1 MRVGRKGWRWLLRA
15 CCMGTVLLLLLN
27 ALLGQSWAPL
37 FDAAQ
42 PFFFSRE
49 LAPLAP
55 HASASQLAASDHIS
69 TSTHSPRFA
78 VATHPS
84 ARTPPEKHGRLKS
97 PGRLGLPRR
106 LGRLKL
112 VALTREETA
121 SEESPAVIA
130 WRTGAVHPLPPPEP
144 TSEPLLNPPLE
155 ADVVELLPS
164 FLPSGNAGM
173 AFHRLRL
180 DILEIRSRDDPLA
193 LSSQL
198 SELRLYA
205 GERRIVPS
213 SAVAIGGDVPPKHAA
228 SMAVDGKLETHWSD
242 AAVLGTVGRPRW
254 NWLSIAPSGSARTSS
269 SPPQASLTAHFP
281 PHLSRPVFRHIPCF
295 VPCFVTS
302 RVSSHP
308 VFRHIP
314 CFGTSRVSPH

>member
-69 TSTHSPRFA
+69 TSTQSPRFA

-84 ARTPPEKHGRLKS
+84 AQTPPEKHGRLKS

-180 DILEIRSRDDPLA
+180 EILEIRSRDDPLA

-242 AAVLGTVGRPRW
+242 AAVLGDRGKATLEVAFDRAER
-254 NWLSIAPSGSARTSS
+254 ISAYELVAAAGEPH
-269 SPPQASLTAHFP
+269 SPFP
-281 PHLSRPVFRHIPCF
+281 PP
-295 VPCFVTS
+295 FVTS

-308 VFRHIP
+308 VFRHVP
-314 CFGTSRVSPH
+314 CFVTSRVSPH